1 MYSHLQHDS
10 FQRLHDAAR
19 REAGALRRQA
29 INDFWRQLGRAVRR
43 GLRALRR
50 PAGRPQLAREA

>member
-29 INDFWRQLGRAVRR
+29 INDFWRQLGQAVRR
-43 GLRALRR
+43 GLRFAE
-50 PAGRPQLAREA
+50 PDKTGACAQAK